1 MKTIFGLNRMSII
14 LLFFCVFFK
23 ATDFEKLRAT
33 YDNFAENDERGLEF
47 VDLYIKQAK
56 AENNFKE
63 LSQAYRDAT
72 SFSENKKLL
81 YADSTIW
88 AAQQSKN
95 LDVIGNAYLT
105 KGSVYYFT
113 YRKYQKALDQY
124 LRAWGYL
131 KNSNNSYLHYK
142 NLYHIGV
149 VKSYLGYYEEA
160 FQIFS
165 KCRSYYLVYKLN
177 DNLPNLKYNTKKGY
191 LNSVNQMAICLFH
204 QNKLDDASE
213 LIEEGMKESANDLNF
228 DIERSY
234 FYKLRGAL
242 NFIKKNDKTALSDF
256 NVALIGIEKKRDFTN
271 TSLIYFLKGKI
282 FLRNNQAKEGYANLK
297 KIDSIFVE
305 HKFVLPGVREAY
317 ELLIDYC
324 RDTRNAKG
332 ELYYTKQLLS
342 FDKILSADFKYLSG
356 KIYKGYDTE
365 DLIHSKE
372 KLESSS
378 LFGYIIAGATITTCI
393 LFSGVKY
400 YQLKRKRTNT
410 ETKKDQA
417 TDLIYLDEKNK
428 LPQKLSKLTDKVVND
443 ILNKLEIM
451 EGNKFYLEKGL
462 TQNQL
467 AKRLKT
473 NTTYLSGIINEYK
486 GSNFN
491 TYINILRVEYAK
503 QMLTSNNEW
512 RKYSIE
518 TIAKECGFTNRSN
531 FSKIFIEVVGVNPV
545 EFVEKIQ
552 MNRSE

>member
-23 ATDFEKLRAT
+23 ATDFEKLRAA

-47 VDLYIKQAK
+47 VGFYMKQAK

-72 SFSENKKLL
+72 SFSENNKLL
-81 YADSTIW
+81 YADSIIW

-95 LDVIGNAYLT
+95 RDVIGNAYLT

-113 YRKYQKALDQY
+113 YRKYQNALDEY
-124 LRAWGYL
+124 LRAWRYL

-142 NLYHIGV
+142 NLYHIGL

-165 KCRSYYLVYKLN
+165 KCRSYYQVYKLN
-177 DNLPNLKYNTKKGY
+177 DHLPNLKYNTKKGY
-191 LNSVNQMAICLFH
+191 LNSVNQMAICLFY

-213 LIEEGMKESANDLNF
+213 LIEEGMRESANDLNF
-228 DIERSY
+228 DIERSN
-234 FYKLRGAL
+234 FYKLRGVL
-242 NFIKKNDKTALSDF
+242 NFIKKNDKMALSDF
-256 NVALIGIEKKRDFTN
+256 NIALIGIEKKQDFTN

-282 FLRNNQAKEGYANLK
+282 FLRNNQVEEGYTNLK

-305 HKFVLPGVREAY
+305 HRFVLPRVREAY

-324 RDTRNAKG
+324 RDTRNAED

-342 FDKILSADFKYLSG
+342 FDKILSTDFKYLSG
-356 KIYKGYDTE
+356 KIYKEYDTE
-365 DLIHSKE
+365 DLIRSKE

-378 LFGYIIAGATITTCI
+378 LFGYILAGATITTCI
-393 LFSGVKY
+393 LFSGAKY
-400 YQLKRKRTNT
+400 YQVKRKKTST
-410 ETKKDQA
+410 ENKKTSSIDP
-417 TDLIYLDEKNK
+417 IYLDEKDK

-491 TYINILRVEYAK
+491 TYINLLRVEYAK

-531 FSKIFIEVVGVNPV
+531 FSKIFIEVVGVNPA
-545 EFVEKIQ
+545 EFVERIQ